1 MKKSVVVL
9 FAALL
14 ALCFAE
20 PAFAAKTL
28 PWEGGLSSIKD
39 SLTGPVATALAIIGM
54 VGAGA
59 MLIFGGEIS
68 GFLKS
73 VCYMVLVVAFLIS
86 GSSLLEVFSDG
97 KASSTSGA
105 VITYVMPS
113 QSGHE
118 IVLM

>member
-1 MKKSVVVL
+1 MNLKTLML
-9 FAALL
+9 FAL
-14 ALCFAE
+14 ALAVSGFAD
-20 PAFAAKTL
+20 PAFATDL
-28 PWEGGLSSIKD
+28 PWEDGLKTVKE

-86 GSSLLEVFSDG
+86 GSSLLEVFTG
-97 KASSTSGA
+97 KKDNATGA
-105 VITYVMPS
+105 VITYVVPDHHVIALS
-113 QSGHE
+113 
-118 IVLM
+118 

>member
-1 MKKSVVVL
+1 MKKSVVAL

-20 PAFAAKTL
+20 PAFATSL
-28 PWEGGLSSIKD
+28 PWEDGLTSIKE
-39 SLTGPVATALAIIGM
+39 SLTGPVATALAIVGM

-73 VCYMVLVVAFLIS
+73 LCYMVLVVAFLIS
-86 GSSLLEVFSDG
+86 GSSLLEVFTGG
-97 KASSTSGA
+97 KKPATTGA
-105 VITYVMPS
+105 VITYVMPA
-113 QSGHE
+113 QSHE
-118 IVLM
+118 LVLM